1 MNLGE
6 TIPKISSLAIILI
19 ILFLLNIAGGYLI
32 TPYLTSIFGAEEFG
46 QYSMT
51 ISVAT
56 IVKLTLGSLL
66 NIVLAIWTYR
76 ETKRQNEKP
85 LMWTVFTLFFGLIA
99 IVLLYLFL
107 LIKELKILN
116 QKIDNGEGTR
126 TRL

>member
-19 ILFLLNIAGGYLI
+19 ILFILNIAGGYLI
-32 TPYLTSIFGAEEFG
+32 TPYLTSIFGVEEYG

-56 IVKLTLGSLL
+56 IVKLTLGYLL

-76 ETKRQNEKP
+76 EAKRQNEKP

-99 IVLLYLFL
+99 IVLFYLFL

-116 QKIDNGEGTR
+116 QKLDNGKST
-126 TRL
+126 

>member
-19 ILFLLNIAGGYLI
+19 ILFILNIAGGYLI
-32 TPYLTSIFGAEEFG
+32 TPYLTSIFGMEEYG
-46 QYSMT
+46 QYSTT

-56 IVKLTLGSLL
+56 IVKLTLGYLL

-76 ETKRQNEKP
+76 EAKRQNEKP

-99 IVLLYLFL
+99 IVLFYLFL

-116 QKIDNGEGTR
+116 QKFDNGEK
-126 TRL
+126 